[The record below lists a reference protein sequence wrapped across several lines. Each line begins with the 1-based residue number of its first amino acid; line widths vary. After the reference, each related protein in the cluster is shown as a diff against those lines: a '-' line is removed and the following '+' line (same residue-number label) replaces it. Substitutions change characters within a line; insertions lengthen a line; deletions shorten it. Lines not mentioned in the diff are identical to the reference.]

1 MTTLTLHQLSKSYGD
16 KVVLDGIS
24 AGLTPGLYGL
34 LGANGTG
41 KSTLLN
47 LLCHFTKP
55 DSGIIELD
63 GKREA
68 SYFYEQVGFL
78 PQHFSYYDNFTGL
91 DFLLYMATL
100 KGMSK
105 KQAKKEADHL
115 LQLVGLHD
123 VRRKRIATYSGGMK
137 QRLGIAQ
144 ALLNDPKVLILDEPT
159 VGLDPKERVK
169 FRNIISDLSAH
180 KIIILSTHIVSD
192 VEAIAKE
199 IIILKNGQFLQQGSS
214 KELLET
220 MLGKV
225 WEFPVPDGSHLPNG
239 EHVAVVNEKVASSGR
254 VFRVVSDDRPNQLAQ
269 PVQPTLEDLYIYH
282 FREEQA
288 S

>member
-1 MTTLTLHQLSKSYGD
+1 MLLELKQLKKTYGT
-16 KVVLDGIS
+16 KNVLDQIS
-24 AGLTPGLYGL
+24 AQFTPGLYGL

-63 GKREA
+63 GNSEPE
-68 SYFYEQVGFL
+68 YFYQQVGFL
-78 PQHFSYYDNFTGL
+78 PQHFSYYGNFTGL

-105 KQAKKEADHL
+105 KNAKKEADNML
-115 LQLVGLHD
+115 RLVGLYD
-123 VRRKRIATYSGGMK
+123 VRSKQVSTYSGGMK

-144 ALLNDPKVLILDEPT
+144 ALLNNPKILILDEPT

-199 IIILKNGQFLQQGSS
+199 IIILKNGHFLQQGSS
-214 KELLET
+214 QDLLES

-225 WEFPVPDGSHLPNG
+225 WEFPVPDGSHLPHG
-239 EHVAVVNEKVASSGR
+239 VHFAVVNEKVTSSGR
-254 VFRVVSDDRPNQLAQ
+254 VFRVVSDHQPSQLAQ

>member
-1 MTTLTLHQLSKSYGD
+1 MLLELKQLKKTYGT
-16 KVVLDGIS
+16 KNVLDQIS
-24 AGLTPGLYGL
+24 AQFTPGLYGL

-63 GKREA
+63 GNSEPE
-68 SYFYEQVGFL
+68 YFYQQVGFL
-78 PQHFSYYDNFTGL
+78 PQHFSYYGNFTGL

-105 KQAKKEADHL
+105 KNAKKEADNML
-115 LQLVGLHD
+115 RLVGLYD
-123 VRRKRIATYSGGMK
+123 VRSKQVSTYSGGMK

-144 ALLNDPKVLILDEPT
+144 ALLNNPKILILDEPT

-199 IIILKNGQFLQQGSS
+199 IIILKNGHFLQQGSS
-214 KELLET
+214 QDLLKN

-225 WEFPVPDGSHLPNG
+225 WEFPVPDGSHLPHG
-239 EHVAVVNEKVASSGR
+239 VHFAVVNEKVTSSGR
-254 VFRVVSDDRPNQLAQ
+254 VFRVVSDHQLSQLAQ

>member
-1 MTTLTLHQLSKSYGD
+1 MLLELKNLSKSYD
-16 KVVLDGIS
+16 PKVILHQIS
-24 AGLTPGLYGL
+24 AQFTPGLYGL

-41 KSTLLN
+41 KTTLLN

-55 DSGIIELD
+55 DSGTIELD

-78 PQHFSYYDNFTGL
+78 PQHFSYYGKFTGL
-91 DFLLYMATL
+91 DFLLYIATL

-115 LQLVGLHD
+115 LRLVGLYD
-123 VRRKRIATYSGGMK
+123 VRRKRIAAYSGGMK

-144 ALLNDPKVLILDEPT
+144 ALLNDPRILILDEPT

-169 FRNIISDLSAH
+169 FRNIISDLSAN

-214 KELLET
+214 QDLLAT

-225 WEFPVPDGSHLPNG
+225 WEFLVPDGSHLSSG
-239 EHVAVVNEKVASSGR
+239 DHFAVVNEKVTSSGR
-254 VFRVVSDDRPNQLAQ
+254 VFRVVSDDRPSQQAQ

-282 FREEQA
+282 FREEQV

>member
-1 MTTLTLHQLSKSYGD
+1 MQLDLHQISKRYGS
-16 KVVLDGIS
+16 KIVLDQIS
-24 AGLTPGLYGL
+24 AQLTPGLYGL

-41 KSTLLN
+41 KTTLLN
-47 LLCHFTKP
+47 LLCHFTNP
-55 DSGIIELD
+55 DSGTIELD

-78 PQHFSYYDNFTGL
+78 PQHFSYYGNFTGL
-91 DFLLYMATL
+91 DFLLYIATL
-100 KGMSK
+100 KGMPK

-115 LQLVGLHD
+115 LRLVGLYD

-144 ALLNDPKVLILDEPT
+144 ALLNDPKILILDEPT

-214 KELLET
+214 QELLAT
-220 MLGKV
+220 MIGKV
-225 WEFPVPDGSHLPNG
+225 WEFPVPDGSHLPSG
-239 EHVAVVNEKVASSGR
+239 DHLAVINEKVTSSGR
-254 VFRVVSDDRPNQLAQ
+254 VFRVVSDDRPSQQAQL
-269 PVQPTLEDLYIYH
+269 VQPTLEDLYIYH
-282 FREEQA
+282 FREEQV

>member
-1 MTTLTLHQLSKSYGD
+1 MTTLTLHQLSKHYGD

-24 AGLTPGLYGL
+24 ARLTPGLYGL

-55 DSGIIELD
+55 DSGTIELD

-78 PQHFSYYDNFTGL
+78 PQHFSYYGNFTGL

-105 KQAKKEADHL
+105 KQAKKEADYL
-115 LQLVGLHD
+115 LRLVGLHD
-123 VRRKRIATYSGGMK
+123 VRRKRIAAYSGGMK

-144 ALLNDPKVLILDEPT
+144 ALLNDPKILILDEPT

-169 FRNIISDLSAH
+169 FRNIISDLSAR
-180 KIIILSTHIVSD
+180 KIILLSTHIVSD

-214 KELLET
+214 QELLET
-220 MLGKV
+220 MNGKV
-225 WEFPVPDGSHLPNG
+225 WEFPVPDGSHLPSG
-239 EHVAVVNEKVASSGR
+239 EHIAVVNEKVTSSGR
-254 VFRVVSDDRPNQLAQ
+254 VFRVVSDYQPSPQAQ
-269 PVQPTLEDLYIYH
+269 PVQPSLEDLYIYH
-282 FREEQA
+282 FREEPV

>member
-1 MTTLTLHQLSKSYGD
+1 MLLELKNLSKSYD
-16 KVVLDGIS
+16 PKVILHQIS
-24 AGLTPGLYGL
+24 AQFTPGLYGL

-41 KSTLLN
+41 KTTLLN

-55 DSGIIELD
+55 DSGTIELD

-78 PQHFSYYDNFTGL
+78 PQHFSYYGNFTGL
-91 DFLLYMATL
+91 DFLLYIATL

-115 LQLVGLHD
+115 LRLVGLYD
-123 VRRKRIATYSGGMK
+123 VRRKRIAAYSGGMK

-144 ALLNDPKVLILDEPT
+144 ALLNDPRILILDEPT

-214 KELLET
+214 QDLLTT

-225 WEFPVPDGSHLPNG
+225 WEFPVPDGSHLSSG
-239 EHVAVVNEKVASSGR
+239 DHFAVVNEKVTSSGR
-254 VFRVVSDDRPNQLAQ
+254 VFRVVSDDRPNQQAQ
-269 PVQPTLEDLYIYH
+269 LVQPTLEDLYIYH
-282 FREEQA
+282 FREEQV

>member
-1 MTTLTLHQLSKSYGD
+1 MLLELKQLNKTYGTNN
-16 KVVLDGIS
+16 VLNQIS
-24 AGLTPGLYGL
+24 AQFTPGLYGL

-41 KSTLLN
+41 KTTLLN
-47 LLCHFTKP
+47 LISHFTRP
-55 DSGIIELD
+55 DEGQILLD
-63 GKREA
+63 GHA
-68 SYFYEQVGFL
+68 QSADFYQHIGFL
-78 PQHFSYYDNFTGL
+78 PQHFSYYGNFTGM

-115 LQLVGLHD
+115 LRLVGLHD
-123 VRRKRIATYSGGMK
+123 VRRKRIAAYSGGMK

-144 ALLNDPKVLILDEPT
+144 ALLNDPKILILDEPT

-169 FRNIISDLSAH
+169 FRNIISDLSAR
-180 KIIILSTHIVSD
+180 KIILLSTHIVSD

-214 KELLET
+214 QELLET

-225 WEFPVPDGSHLPNG
+225 WEFPVPDGSHLPSG
-239 EHVAVVNEKVASSGR
+239 ESLAVVNEKVTSSGR
-254 VFRVVSDDRPNQLAQ
+254 VFRVVTNHRPSPQAQ
-269 PVQPTLEDLYIYH
+269 PVQPSLEDLYIYH
-282 FREEQA
+282 FREEQV

>member
-1 MTTLTLHQLSKSYGD
+1 MLLELKNLSKSYD
-16 KVVLDGIS
+16 PKVILHQIS
-24 AGLTPGLYGL
+24 AQFTPGLYGL

-41 KSTLLN
+41 KTTQLN

-55 DSGIIELD
+55 DSGTIELD

-78 PQHFSYYDNFTGL
+78 PQHFSYYGNFTGL
-91 DFLLYMATL
+91 DFLLYIATL

-105 KQAKKEADHL
+105 KQAKKGADHL
-115 LQLVGLHD
+115 LRLVGLYD
-123 VRRKRIATYSGGMK
+123 VRRKRIAAYSGGMK

-144 ALLNDPKVLILDEPT
+144 ALLNDPRILILDEPT
-159 VGLDPKERVK
+159 VRLDPKERVK
-169 FRNIISDLSAH
+169 FRNIISDLSSH

-214 KELLET
+214 QDLLAT

-225 WEFPVPDGSHLPNG
+225 WEFPVPDGSHLSSGN
-239 EHVAVVNEKVASSGR
+239 HFAVVNEKVTSSGR
-254 VFRVVSDDRPNQLAQ
+254 VFRVVSDDRPNQQAQ

-282 FREEQA
+282 FREEQV